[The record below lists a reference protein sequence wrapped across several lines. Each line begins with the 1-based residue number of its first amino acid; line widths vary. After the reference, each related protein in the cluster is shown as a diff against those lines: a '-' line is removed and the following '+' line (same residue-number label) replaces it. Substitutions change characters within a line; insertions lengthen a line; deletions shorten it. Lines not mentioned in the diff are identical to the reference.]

1 MKPTIIKTKKILPVS
16 KKNEAREDLF
26 KDMRRLH
33 RKDEAGS
40 CEAFG
45 EDVVQGWCR
54 ARNYVLSQLKK
65 EKSWGSDGIAASSSE
80 RVHIVIDCVD
90 PMAFYIARH
99 AALTLHFPNFNEGD
113 GVSQAPSK
121 STMITLLYN
130 RKKYPDIIAELRKE
144 EFLGNLTNLCKYTLI
159 TVEKDDKENGQKW
172 KNCVVKNPYS
182 FVGIELELL
191 GFNDD
196 DFRYEANGKGGLGL
210 FHIGRKV
217 IEEEK
222 NRKCD
227 CKVNVTHARRVNMVY
242 QVGAD
247 IDNLPLDDPNISD
260 RYSRALL
267 YFCYQQSKGKTLE
280 KWNEIAEYTNEDD
293 KKGTL
298 YQIKLR
304 NKLSNVFC
312 ADCFVTRLKSL
323 FDNKVRKDMEKVIKK
338 AYRSKKNEKIDWK
351 KVIKKAYCFL
361 NRSKEDEEIDW
372 KKMIKKACRSVKR
385 SKEDE
390 EIDCETV
397 CITTDMLNY
406 MIKNYEKDLLKL
418 VGNNL
423 KTMAKCEHARWNV
436 EKLILGFSPF
446 SHQEQ
451 YEYNRRFGSSR
462 SSYRNKLKKNEA
474 HHINLC
480 SYDDL
485 RRIDPDNMKYDSF
498 LMLAMVRILKEGITG

>member
-1 MKPTIIKTKKILPVS
+1 M
-16 KKNEAREDLF
+16 
-26 KDMRRLH
+26 
-33 RKDEAGS
+33 
-40 CEAFG
+40 
-45 EDVVQGWCR
+45 
-54 ARNYVLSQLKK
+54 
-65 EKSWGSDGIAASSSE
+65 
-80 RVHIVIDCVD
+80 
-90 PMAFYIARH
+90 
-99 AALTLHFPNFNEGD
+99 
-113 GVSQAPSK
+113 
-121 STMITLLYN
+121 
-130 RKKYPDIIAELRKE
+130 
-144 EFLGNLTNLCKYTLI
+144 GNLTNLCKYTLI
-159 TVEKDDKENGQKW
+159 TAEKEDKENGQKW

-196 DFRYEANGKGGLGL
+196 DFGYEANEKGGLGL
-210 FHIGRKV
+210 VHIDREA

-227 CKVNVTHARRVNMVY
+227 SNKCDCKLNVTHARRVNMVY

-247 IDNLPLDDPNISD
+247 IDNLPPDDPNISD

-338 AYRSKKNEKIDWK
+338 AYCSVIRSKKNEENDWK
-351 KVIKKAYCFL
+351 KVIKKAYC
-361 NRSKEDEEIDW
+361 
-372 KKMIKKACRSVKR
+372 SVKR

-390 EIDCETV
+390 KIDCETV

-406 MIKNYEKDLLKL
+406 MVKNYEKDLLKL

-446 SHQEQ
+446 SPQEQ
-451 YEYNRRFGSSR
+451 YEYNRRFGASR

-498 LMLAMVRILKEGITG
+498 LMLAMVRILKEGILG

>member
-1 MKPTIIKTKKILPVS
+1 MPMSDKCR
-16 KKNEAREDLF
+16 ACEDLF

-54 ARNYVLSQLKK
+54 ARNYVLSKLKK

-99 AALTLHFPNFNEGD
+99 AALALHFPNFNEGD
-113 GVSQAPSK
+113 GRSQAPRNG
-121 STMITLLYN
+121 TLITLLYN
-130 RKKYPDIIAELRKE
+130 RKKYSDIIAELHRE
-144 EFLGNLTNLCKYTLI
+144 EYLCNLTDLCKCTLKM
-159 TVEKDDKENGQKW
+159 VEIEDKGKGLKVISEN
-172 KNCVVKNPYS
+172 VKNPNS
-182 FVGIELELL
+182 FVDVELELL
-191 GFNDD
+191 GFDNDD
-196 DFRYEANGKGGLGL
+196 FGYEANEKEGMEVV
-210 FHIGRKV
+210 HVGRKV
-217 IEEEK
+217 IEEGK
-222 NRKCD
+222 NRKCKYELD
-227 CKVNVTHARRVNMVY
+227 VTHARRVNMVY

-247 IDNLPLDDPNISD
+247 IDNLPPDDPNISD

-280 KWNEIAEYTNEDD
+280 KWNEIAEYANEDD

-298 YQIKLR
+298 YQIMLR

-323 FDNKVRKDMEKVIKK
+323 FDNKVRKDMQKVIKM
-338 AYRSKKNEKIDWK
+338 AYCSEKDVKKNENFDYK
-351 KVIKKAYCFL
+351 
-361 NRSKEDEEIDW
+361 
-372 KKMIKKACRSVKR
+372 
-385 SKEDE
+385 
-390 EIDCETV
+390 TV
-397 CITTDMLNY
+397 RITTKMLNY
-406 MIKNYEKDLLKL
+406 MIENHEKDLLML

-423 KTMAKCEHARWNV
+423 KAMARCEHSRWNV

-446 SHQEQ
+446 SPQEH
-451 YEYNRRFGSSR
+451 YEYNCRFGSSR

-480 SYDDL
+480 SYEDL
-485 RRIDPDNMKYDSF
+485 YRIDPDNMKYDSF
-498 LMLAMVRILKEGITG
+498 LMLAMVKILKEGITGW

>member
-1 MKPTIIKTKKILPVS
+1 MPMS
-16 KKNEAREDLF
+16 DHSEAFEDLF
-26 KDMRRLH
+26 KDMRQLRS
-33 RKDEAGS
+33 KDEAGD
-40 CEAFG
+40 CKEFG
-45 EDVVQGWCR
+45 DEVVSGWYR
-54 ARNYVLSQLKK
+54 ARDYVLSKLDDVQ
-65 EKSWGSDGIAASSSE
+65 SWGSDGIVASSSE

-99 AALTLHFPNFNEGD
+99 AALALHFPNFNEGD
-113 GVSQAPSK
+113 GRSQAPRNG
-121 STMITLLYN
+121 TLITLLYN
-130 RKKYPDIIAELRKE
+130 RKKYSDIIAELHRE
-144 EFLGNLTNLCKYTLI
+144 EYLCNLTDLCKCTLKM
-159 TVEKDDKENGQKW
+159 VEIEDKGKGLKVISEN
-172 KNCVVKNPYS
+172 VKNPNS
-182 FVGIELELL
+182 FVGVELELL
-191 GFNDD
+191 GFDNDD
-196 DFRYEANGKGGLGL
+196 LCYKANEKGGM
-210 FHIGRKV
+210 KV
-217 IEEEK
+217 VHFDSEAIEEVK
-222 NRKCD
+222 NRKCK
-227 CKVNVTHARRVNMVY
+227 CELNVTHARRVNMVY

-247 IDNLPLDDPNISD
+247 IDNLPPDDPNISD

-338 AYRSKKNEKIDWK
+338 AY
-351 KVIKKAYCFL
+351 C
-361 NRSKEDEEIDW
+361 
-372 KKMIKKACRSVKR
+372 SVKR
-385 SKEDE
+385 SKENE

-406 MIKNYEKDLLKL
+406 MIKNHEKDLLEL

-423 KTMAKCEHARWNV
+423 KAMAKCEHARWNV

-446 SHQEQ
+446 SPQEH
-451 YEYNRRFGSSR
+451 YEYNRRFGDSR

-485 RRIDPDNMKYDSF
+485 RRIDPDNMKYESF
-498 LMLAMVRILKEGITG
+498 LMLAMVKILKEGITG

>member
-1 MKPTIIKTKKILPVS
+1 MPMS
-16 KKNEAREDLF
+16 DHSEAFEDLF
-26 KDMRRLH
+26 KYMRQLRS
-33 RKDEAGS
+33 KDEAGD
-40 CEAFG
+40 CKEFG
-45 EDVVQGWCR
+45 DEVVSGWYR
-54 ARNYVLSQLKK
+54 ARDYVLSKLDDVQ
-65 EKSWGSDGIAASSSE
+65 SWGSDGIVASSSE

-99 AALTLHFPNFNEGD
+99 AALALHFPNFNEGD
-113 GVSQAPSK
+113 GRSQAPRNG
-121 STMITLLYN
+121 TLITLLYN
-130 RKKYPDIIAELRKE
+130 RKKYSDIIAELHRE
-144 EFLGNLTNLCKYTLI
+144 EYLCNLTDLCKCTLKM
-159 TVEKDDKENGQKW
+159 VEIEDKGKGLKVISEN
-172 KNCVVKNPYS
+172 VKNPNS
-182 FVGIELELL
+182 FVGVELELL
-191 GFNDD
+191 GFDNDD
-196 DFRYEANGKGGLGL
+196 LCYKANEKGGM
-210 FHIGRKV
+210 KV
-217 IEEEK
+217 VHFDSEAIEEVK
-222 NRKCD
+222 NRKCK
-227 CKVNVTHARRVNMVY
+227 CELNVTHARRVNMVY

-247 IDNLPLDDPNISD
+247 IDNLPPDDPNISD

-338 AYRSKKNEKIDWK
+338 AY
-351 KVIKKAYCFL
+351 C
-361 NRSKEDEEIDW
+361 
-372 KKMIKKACRSVKR
+372 SVKR
-385 SKEDE
+385 SKENE

-406 MIKNYEKDLLKL
+406 MIKNHEKDLLEL

-423 KTMAKCEHARWNV
+423 KAMAKCEHARWNV

-446 SHQEQ
+446 SPQEH
-451 YEYNRRFGSSR
+451 YEYNRRFGDSR

-498 LMLAMVRILKEGITG
+498 LMLAMVRILKEGITGCASST

>member
-1 MKPTIIKTKKILPVS
+1 MPMSENSEVF
-16 KKNEAREDLF
+16 EDLF
-26 KDMRRLH
+26 KDMRQLRS
-33 RKDEAGS
+33 KDEAGD
-40 CEAFG
+40 CKEFG
-45 EDVVQGWCR
+45 DEVVSGWYR
-54 ARNYVLSQLKK
+54 ARDYVLSKLDDVQ
-65 EKSWGSDGIAASSSE
+65 SWGSDGIAASSSE

-99 AALTLHFPNFNEGD
+99 AALALHFPNFNEGD
-113 GVSQAPSK
+113 GRSQAPRNG
-121 STMITLLYN
+121 TLITLLYN
-130 RKKYPDIIAELRKE
+130 RKKYSDIIAELHRE
-144 EFLGNLTNLCKYTLI
+144 EYLCNLTDLCKCTLKM
-159 TVEKDDKENGQKW
+159 VEKEDKGKGLKVISEN
-172 KNCVVKNPYS
+172 VKNPNS
-182 FVGIELELL
+182 FVGVELELL
-191 GFNDD
+191 GFDNDD
-196 DFRYEANGKGGLGL
+196 LCYKANEKGGMEVV
-210 FHIGRKV
+210 HVDSEV
-217 IEEEK
+217 IEEVK
-222 NRKCD
+222 NRKCKCELD
-227 CKVNVTHARRVNMVY
+227 VTHARRVNMVY

-247 IDNLPLDDPNISD
+247 IDNLPPDDPNISD

-293 KKGTL
+293 KKGAL

-338 AYRSKKNEKIDWK
+338 AYCSVK
-351 KVIKKAYCFL
+351 
-361 NRSKEDEEIDW
+361 RSKEDEEIDW
-372 KKMIKKACRSVKR
+372 KKMIKKACCSVKR

-406 MIKNYEKDLLKL
+406 MIKNHEKDLLKL

-446 SHQEQ
+446 SPQEQ

>member
-1 MKPTIIKTKKILPVS
+1 MPMSENSEVF
-16 KKNEAREDLF
+16 EDLF
-26 KDMRRLH
+26 KDMRQLRS
-33 RKDEAGS
+33 KDEAGD
-40 CEAFG
+40 CKEFG
-45 EDVVQGWCR
+45 DEVVSGWYR
-54 ARNYVLSQLKK
+54 ARDYVLSKLDDVQ
-65 EKSWGSDGIAASSSE
+65 SWGSDGIAASSSE

-99 AALTLHFPNFNEGD
+99 AALALHFPNFNEGD
-113 GVSQAPSK
+113 GRSQAPRNG
-121 STMITLLYN
+121 TLITLLYN

-159 TVEKDDKENGQKW
+159 TVEKEDKENGQKW

-196 DFRYEANGKGGLGL
+196 DFGYEANEKGGLGL
-210 FHIGRKV
+210 VHVGRKD
-217 IEEEK
+217 IEKVK

-227 CKVNVTHARRVNMVY
+227 SNKCDSNKCDCKLDVTHARRVNMVY

-247 IDNLPLDDPNISD
+247 IDNLPPDDPNISD

-304 NKLSNVFC
+304 NKLSNIFC
-312 ADCFVTRLKSL
+312 ADCFVTRIKSL

-338 AYRSKKNEKIDWK
+338 AY
-351 KVIKKAYCFL
+351 C
-361 NRSKEDEEIDW
+361 
-372 KKMIKKACRSVKR
+372 SVNR

-406 MIKNYEKDLLKL
+406 MIKNHEKDLLLL

-423 KTMAKCEHARWNV
+423 KAMARCEHARWNV

-446 SHQEQ
+446 SPQEH
-451 YEYNRRFGSSR
+451 YEYNCRFGFSR
-462 SSYRNKLKKNEA
+462 SSYRNGLKKNKG

-480 SYDDL
+480 SYEDL
-485 RRIDPDNMKYDSF
+485 YRIDPDSMKYDSF
-498 LMLAMVRILKEGITG
+498 LMLAMVRILKEGLTGW

>member
-1 MKPTIIKTKKILPVS
+1 MPMSDKCR
-16 KKNEAREDLF
+16 ACEDLF

-40 CEAFG
+40 CIAFG

-54 ARNYVLSQLKK
+54 ARNYVLSQLEN
-65 EKSWGSDGIAASSSE
+65 EKSWGSGGIAVSSSE

-99 AALTLHFPNFNEGD
+99 AALALHFPNFNEGD
-113 GVSQAPSK
+113 GVSQAPSN
-121 STMITLLYN
+121 STVITLLYN
-130 RKKYPDIIAELRKE
+130 RKKYPDIITELHRE
-144 EFLGNLTNLCKYTLI
+144 EYLCNLTDLCKCTLKM
-159 TVEKDDKENGQKW
+159 VEKEDKGKGLKVISEN
-172 KNCVVKNPYS
+172 VKNPNS
-182 FVGIELELL
+182 FVGVELELL
-191 GFNDD
+191 GFDNDD
-196 DFRYEANGKGGLGL
+196 FGCEANEKGGMEVV
-210 FHIGRKV
+210 HVGRKV
-217 IEEEK
+217 IEEVK
-222 NRKCD
+222 SRKCKCELD
-227 CKVNVTHARRVNMVY
+227 VTHARRVNMVY

-247 IDNLPLDDPNISD
+247 IDNLPPDDPNISD

-338 AYRSKKNEKIDWK
+338 AY
-351 KVIKKAYCFL
+351 C
-361 NRSKEDEEIDW
+361 
-372 KKMIKKACRSVKR
+372 SVKR

-406 MIKNYEKDLLKL
+406 MIKNHEKDLLEL

-423 KTMAKCEHARWNV
+423 KAMAKCEHARWNV

-446 SHQEQ
+446 SPQEH
-451 YEYNRRFGSSR
+451 YEYNRRFGASR

-498 LMLAMVRILKEGITG
+498 LMLAMVRILKEGLTGW

>member
-1 MKPTIIKTKKILPVS
+1 
-16 KKNEAREDLF
+16 
-26 KDMRRLH
+26 MRQLRS
-33 RKDEAGS
+33 KDEAGG
-40 CEAFG
+40 CKEFG
-45 EDVVQGWCR
+45 DEVVSGWYR
-54 ARNYVLSQLKK
+54 ARDYVLSKLDDVQ
-65 EKSWGSDGIAASSSE
+65 SWGSDGIAASSSE

-99 AALTLHFPNFNEGD
+99 AALALHFPNFNEGD
-113 GVSQAPSK
+113 GRSQAPRNG
-121 STMITLLYN
+121 TLVTLLYN
-130 RKKYPDIIAELRKE
+130 RKKYSDIIAELHRE
-144 EFLGNLTNLCKYTLI
+144 EYLCNLTDLCKCTLKM
-159 TVEKDDKENGQKW
+159 VEKEDKGKGLKVISEN
-172 KNCVVKNPYS
+172 VKNPNS
-182 FVGIELELL
+182 FVGVELELL
-191 GFNDD
+191 GFDNDNLS
-196 DFRYEANGKGGLGL
+196 YKANEKGGMEVV
-210 FHIGRKV
+210 HVDSEV
-217 IEEEK
+217 IEEVK

-227 CKVNVTHARRVNMVY
+227 CKLNVTHARRVNMVY

-247 IDNLPLDDPNISD
+247 IDNLPPDDPNISD
-260 RYSRALL
+260 RYARALL

-293 KKGTL
+293 KKGAL

-338 AYRSKKNEKIDWK
+338 AYCSVK
-351 KVIKKAYCFL
+351 
-361 NRSKEDEEIDW
+361 RSKEDEEIDW
-372 KKMIKKACRSVKR
+372 KKMIKKACCSVKR

-406 MIKNYEKDLLKL
+406 MIKNHEKDLLKL

-446 SHQEQ
+446 SPQEQ